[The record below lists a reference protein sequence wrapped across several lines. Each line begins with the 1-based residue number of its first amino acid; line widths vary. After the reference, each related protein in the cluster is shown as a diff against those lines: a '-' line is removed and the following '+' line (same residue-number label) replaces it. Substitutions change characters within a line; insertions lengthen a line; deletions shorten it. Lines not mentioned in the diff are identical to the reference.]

1 MTRTTT
7 PIGGRSPFPTADFR
21 AIAANG
27 KPQFDL
33 IAGINTSR
41 QTADALVSV
50 RAAIVAGADHQPF
63 LADARKRFEE
73 QAAALGATVQ
83 WAVE

>member
-7 PIGGRSPFPTADFR
+7 PVGGRSPFHDIEFR
-21 AIAANG
+21 AFAAEG
-27 KPQFDL
+27 RPQFDL
-33 IAGINTSR
+33 VAGINTSR

-50 RAAIVAGADHQPF
+50 RAAVVAGADPEPF

-73 QAAALGATVQ
+73 QAAAMGATVQ
-83 WAVE
+83 WAAE